1 MDWLYGSAK
10 TDKPSDTPPKF
21 AHVPHVFVKRL
32 ATASRIQL
40 SLTFLIIVI
49 VCNTVKLFTMIWVV
63 FMERKDYIV
72 TLGDGASSFLEKP
85 DPTTELMCIL
95 SKPEIVREVTD
106 APNRARHNDELSQ
119 YVEESGKT
127 WTKQH
132 TTYSNALNRDRE
144 VGSYFM

>member
-1 MDWLYGSAK
+1 
-10 TDKPSDTPPKF
+10 
-21 AHVPHVFVKRL
+21 
-32 ATASRIQL
+32 
-40 SLTFLIIVI
+40 
-49 VCNTVKLFTMIWVV
+49 
-63 FMERKDYIV
+63 MERKDYIV

-85 DPTTELMCIL
+85 DPTTERMCIL
-95 SKPEIVREVTD
+95 SKPEIVREVAD

-119 YVEESGKT
+119 YVKESGKT